1 VFVAPECY
9 NFDAVVSAS
18 CPLQPSSVPVNTARR
33 FRPWW
38 LPARLLRRHE
48 RLRDRY
54 LNVDRAT
61 ADLQILPGGGPG
73 YCAVLPP
80 AEVPAR
86 VIDLGPRPTSSD
98 PACSLCIYLPVAH
111 HACWCC
117 LSGCDDTPWACHGS
131 SDGAKALF
139 LANGL
144 ALQGN
149 MPRYAI
155 RTDVAGLRLDRA
167 TELWWEFQSHP
178 QGCGPSADT
187 AAFEVELAALVV
199 QSRCR
204 CNPTDSTSACRE
216 THRADGCRLLGA
228 SGVVE
233 SVRNAA
239 TEKRGQQ
246 R

>member
-1 VFVAPECY
+1 MFVAPECY

-33 FRPWW
+33 FRPRW

-61 ADLQILPGGGPG
+61 ADL
-73 YCAVLPP
+73 
-80 AEVPAR
+80 
-86 VIDLGPRPTSSD
+86 
-98 PACSLCIYLPVAH
+98 
-111 HACWCC
+111 WCC

-149 MPRYAI
+149 MRRYAI

-204 CNPTDSTSACRE
+204 CNPTDSTRACRE